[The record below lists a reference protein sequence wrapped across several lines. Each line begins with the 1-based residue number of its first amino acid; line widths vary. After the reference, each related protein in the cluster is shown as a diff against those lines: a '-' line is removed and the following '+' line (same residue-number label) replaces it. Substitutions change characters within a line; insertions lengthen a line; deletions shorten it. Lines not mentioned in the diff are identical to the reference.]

1 MKAGILH
8 CQQLFFEYNGRMLS
22 ITAEPR
28 AIFGKKLKD
37 IRKSGKMP
45 AVAYGPKEAPASLF
59 LDARQFSKVF
69 AEAGETGVVSL
80 SIGKDDKEVLIHEV
94 ALDPVSHLPIHA
106 DFYVLEKG
114 KTVEVKVPLSFAGI
128 APAVKNLGGTLVKV
142 LHEVEVRAMPKDL
155 PRELAVSLE
164 LLTDL
169 NSHVLIKDIV
179 VPKGVEILAPEDEI
193 VVSVSGPRQEEALE
207 EVAPVD
213 LSKIEVEK
221 KGKKEEEGE
230 TKAED

>member
-1 MKAGILH
+1 
-8 CQQLFFEYNGRMLS
+8 
-22 ITAEPR
+22 
-28 AIFGKKLKD
+28 
-37 IRKSGKMP
+37 MP
-45 AVAYGPKEAPASLF
+45 AVAYGPKEAPTSLF

-80 SIGKDDKEVLIHEV
+80 LIGKDDKEVLIHEV

-114 KTVEVKVPLSFAGI
+114 KTVEVEVPFSYTGI
-128 APAVKNLGGTLVKV
+128 SPAVKSLGGTLVKV
-142 LHEVEVRAMPKDL
+142 LHEVEVRALPKDL
-155 PRELAVSLE
+155 PRELIVSLE

-169 NSHVLIKDIV
+169 NSHILIKDIV
-179 VPKGVEILAPEDEI
+179 VPSGVTILASEDDI
-193 VVSVSGPRQEEALE
+193 IVSVAGPRAEEVVE

-221 KGKKEEEGE
+221 KGKKEEEKGE
-230 TKAED
+230 ETPAEAK

>member
-1 MKAGILH
+1 
-8 CQQLFFEYNGRMLS
+8 
-22 ITAEPR
+22 
-28 AIFGKKLKD
+28 
-37 IRKSGKMP
+37 MP